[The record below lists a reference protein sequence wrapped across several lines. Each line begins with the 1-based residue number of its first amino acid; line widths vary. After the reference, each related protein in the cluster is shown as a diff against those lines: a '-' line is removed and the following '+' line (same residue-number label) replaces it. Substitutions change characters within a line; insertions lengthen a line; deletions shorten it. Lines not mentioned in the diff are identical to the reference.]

1 MATSQQQVLFGS
13 MESIFRD
20 AVVAPQRGRPE
31 GMVGVGIRG
40 VVVVMAVVWSMAVV

>member
-1 MATSQQQVLFGS
+1 

-20 AVVAPQRGRPE
+20 AIVPPQRGRSQ

-40 VVVVMAVVWSMAVV
+40 MVVVMAVV

>member
-1 MATSQQQVLFGS
+1 

-20 AVVAPQRGRPE
+20 AVVALQRGRSQ

-40 VVVVMAVVWSMAVV
+40 VMVFMAVI